1 MRSTEVSLTHG
12 NGGMA
17 TPPEPPESPPS
28 IAPAP
33 SSAAPSVRLPFAGYK
48 HLCGPLAGATAA
60 ALAAVIHGMDP
71 GTPLL
76 FVALCTL
83 GALNA
88 YFLAL
93 LHRSL
98 TGTLVAVAG
107 GFLLGL
113 LGYLANEAGS
123 APLKVPTPGA
133 TGLDALLAQPQ
144 LAIHPVLFVL
154 LCPVLGAGPVALTMY
169 FMRPR
174 PYGMLVRML
183 LAAFCGGLAAVAGLV
198 CFGFGAIFLR
208 GLPLWAQLGMGLV
221 GADYLLFHLQV
232 LCLVES
238 TTGDRA
244 QRPALDEPD
253 PNAPRPVTTG
263 ADDEP

>member
-1 MRSTEVSLTHG
+1 
-12 NGGMA
+12 MA
-17 TPPEPPESPPS
+17 TPPESPQSP
-28 IAPAP
+28 APAVP
-33 SSAAPSVRLPFAGYK
+33 AARLPFPGYK
-48 HLCGPLAGATAA
+48 HLCGPLAGLTAA
-60 ALAAVIHGMDP
+60 ALAAIIHGMDP

-123 APLKVPTPGA
+123 APLQAPAPGA

-144 LAIHPVLFVL
+144 LAIHPVLFLL
-154 LCPVLGAGPVALTMY
+154 LCPTLGAGPVALTLY

-174 PYGMLVRML
+174 PYGVLVRL
-183 LAAFCGGLAAVAGLV
+183 LLSAFCGALAAVAGLV

-208 GLPLWAQLGMGLV
+208 ELPMWAHLGLGLV

-244 QRPALDEPD
+244 QRPALDDPD
-253 PNAPRPVTTG
+253 PNAPRAVSTG

>member
-1 MRSTEVSLTHG
+1 
-12 NGGMA
+12 MA
-17 TPPEPPESPPS
+17 TPPESPVP
-28 IAPAP
+28 
-33 SSAAPSVRLPFAGYK
+33 AAPGPEAVPVRLPFAGYK
-48 HLCGPLAGATAA
+48 HLCGLLAGATAA
-60 ALAAVIHGMDP
+60 ALAAIIHGMDP

-113 LGYLANEAGS
+113 LGYLANEVGS
-123 APLKVPTPGA
+123 APLRMPPPGGGGS
-133 TGLDALLAQPQ
+133 GLEALLAQPQ
-144 LAIHPVLFVL
+144 LAIHPVLFLL
-154 LCPVLGAGPVALTMY
+154 LCPMLGAGPVVLTMY

-174 PYGMLVRML
+174 PYGVLVRLL

-244 QRPALDEPD
+244 QRPALDDPD
-253 PNAPRPVTTG
+253 PNAPRPVSTG
-263 ADDEP
+263 GDDEP